1 MIYNCDIFCIIL
13 VLTLFI
19 LILYKIYYINPD
31 ESFLALPDSTLYKS
45 NTNSTNNKI
54 NNKPIEIKKQIPVAV
69 NQLNDNQLHSIDNNI
84 LRQNR
89 ILKNFSI
96 TDELDV
102 YQMYNILKQMKN
114 KIYTFNYDVNSIDK
128 TKKAKL
134 IESEKLISI
143 NSGAINNIRNNFRI

>member
-13 VLTLFI
+13 VLTLLI
-19 LILYKIYYINPD
+19 LILYKIFYINID
-31 ESFLALPDSTLYKS
+31 EPFLALPDSTLYKS

-96 TDELDV
+96 
-102 YQMYNILKQMKN
+102 N
-114 KIYTFNYDVNSIDK
+114 KI
-128 TKKAKL
+128 
-134 IESEKLISI
+134 
-143 NSGAINNIRNNFRI
+143 